1 MGTDEKNCGDCPSTS
16 CSARAR
22 KDGES
27 EKDFLERQALAKR
40 MCGIKHK
47 ILVLSGKGGVGK
59 STVSAALALALS
71 RSGRRVGLLDID
83 LHGPS
88 IPRLLGLTRARATG
102 TEGSIDPVVTPD
114 GLRVMSMGFLLPN
127 ADDALIWRGPLKYGM
142 IKQFLRDVEWG
153 ELDYLIVDSPP
164 GTGDEPLSIGQLIE
178 DADGAVLVTTPQALS
193 VSDVRK
199 SVNFARQLKLPV
211 LGIVE
216 NMSGLVCPDCGT
228 RVDVFGSGGG
238 EAMASDMGVPFLGS
252 IPIDP
257 AMVPAGDS
265 GDLSGYLAGGTSG
278 AGAFDGLVHRLVGL
292 VEQSEGG
299 VAGETAGNAEGQDV

>member
-1 MGTDEKNCGDCPSTS
+1 MESDEKKCGDCPSTS

-27 EKDFLERQALAKR
+27 EKDFQERQALGR
-40 MCGIKHK
+40 RLCGIKHK

-59 STVSAALALALS
+59 STVAAALALELS

-88 IPRLLGLTRARATG
+88 IPRLLGLSNERATG
-102 TEGSIDPVVTPD
+102 TEGSINPIVAPD

-127 ADDALIWRGPLKYGM
+127 KDDALIWRGPLKYGM

-199 SVNFARQLKLPV
+199 SVNFARQLRLPV
-211 LGIVE
+211 LGIIE
-216 NMSGLVCPDCGT
+216 NMSGFVCPDCGK

-238 EAMASDMGVPFLGS
+238 EEMASDMGAPFLGS

-257 AMVPAGDS
+257 AMVPAADS
-265 GDLSGYLAGGTSG
+265 GELSRYLSGGSPGALAFQT
-278 AGAFDGLVHRLVGL
+278 LVDRLVGL
-292 VEQSEGG
+292 VEQDDETSGG
-299 VAGETAGNAEGQDV
+299 SAVDGAEDEND

>member
-1 MGTDEKNCGDCPSTS
+1 MGTDEKKCEDCSSTS

-27 EKDFLERQALAKR
+27 DKDFQERQILAQR

-47 ILVLSGKGGVGK
+47 ILILSGKGGVGK
-59 STVSAALALALS
+59 STVAATLALALS
-71 RSGRRVGLLDID
+71 RAGRKVGLLDID

-88 IPRLLGLTRARATG
+88 IPRLLGLTEARATG
-102 TEGSIDPVVTPD
+102 TEGSINPVVAAD

-127 ADDALIWRGPLKYGM
+127 RDDALIWRGPLKYGM

-199 SVNFARQLKLPV
+199 SVNFTRQLNLPV
-211 LGIVE
+211 LGVVE
-216 NMSGLVCPDCGT
+216 NMSGFVCPDCGT
-228 RVDVFGSGGG
+228 KVDVFGAGGG

-265 GDLSGYLAGGTSG
+265 GDLSAYLAGGTPG
-278 AGAFDGLVHRLVGL
+278 ASAFKELVDRLVGL
-292 VEQSEGG
+292 VEQGG
-299 VAGETAGNAEGQDV
+299 GRPAGEADGESEERND